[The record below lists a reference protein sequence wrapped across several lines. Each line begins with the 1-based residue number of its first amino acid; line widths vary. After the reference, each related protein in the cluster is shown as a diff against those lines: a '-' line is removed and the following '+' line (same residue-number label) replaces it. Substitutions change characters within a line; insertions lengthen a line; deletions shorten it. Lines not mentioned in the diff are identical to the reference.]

1 MNLVEQIKSLLSE
14 GLIHKLSSLLGA
26 NEGATKTALGAAVPA
41 LLSALSNLASSGG
54 GAQKLVSALGRLDAG
69 SLGHM
74 LSDQPG
80 AILEQGSN
88 ILHSLFPN
96 TTISG
101 IINALAR
108 YAGLGPGVV
117 QKLLGY
123 LTPLVL
129 GSIAGRFAGRAVNAQ
144 GLANMLAEEKTHI
157 ANALPSGF
165 SLDEVLG
172 LTPAR
177 HTVPAAHEPA
187 PSQPVWL
194 WSLLPLLALGLLTV
208 FLFRSCSPTPTPST
222 TTTFRSST
230 ELTTRSA
237 VPERSAVPD
246 AARLST
252 DFTSNFG
259 SLTGALG
266 NIKDAASAE
275 AAVPKLREFSD
286 KLAGMKDMVDKLPEA
301 AKAKFTDLLKADF
314 GKLQDQLISLVWIP
328 GVASKIKPVV
338 NDITDKMASIGGFT
352 ASRATELSSDLA
364 SAFSSLTETLTG
376 VKDAA
381 TAEAALP
388 KLRDISGS
396 LDGAKAALDTL
407 SGDSKSIL
415 RSLIKTGIAKLKEI
429 TDKVVAI
436 AGVPDQFKTVVNA
449 IMGKLTT
456 LAG

>member
-54 GAQKLVSALGRLDAG
+54 GIQKLISALGKLDAG
-69 SLGHM
+69 SLGNM

-80 AILEQGSN
+80 AVLEQGSN

-96 TTISG
+96 STISG
-101 IINALAR
+101 IVNALAR

-129 GSIAGRFAGRAVNAQ
+129 GSIAGRFAGRGVNAQ
-144 GLANMLAEEKTHI
+144 GLAHLLDEQKANITH
-157 ANALPSGF
+157 ALPSGF
-165 SLDEVLG
+165 SLDEVPG
-172 LTPAR
+172 LAPAR
-177 HTVPAAHEPA
+177 RTVPAAHEPT
-187 PSQPVWL
+187 PSQPVWM

-208 FLFRSCSPTPTPST
+208 FLFRSCSPSATTST
-222 TTTFRSST
+222 TTTIRSST
-230 ELTTRSA
+230 ELTTRST
-237 VPERSAVPD
+237 VPD

-252 DFTSNFG
+252 DFSNSFS
-259 SLTGALG
+259 SLTAALG
-266 NIKDAASAE
+266 NIRDAASAE

-314 GKLQDQLISLVWIP
+314 GKLQDQLVSLMWIP

-352 ASRATELSSDLA
+352 ASKATELSSELS

-396 LDGAKAALDTL
+396 LDGAKVALDTL
-407 SGDSKSIL
+407 SGDSKSLL

>member
-117 QKLLGY
+117 HKLLGY

-165 SLDEVLG
+165 SLDEVPG
-172 LTPAR
+172 LAPAR
-177 HTVPAAHEPA
+177 HTVPAVHEPA

-230 ELTTRSA
+230 ELTTRST
-237 VPERSAVPD
+237 VPD

-314 GKLQDQLISLVWIP
+314 GKLQDQLVSLMWIP

-364 SAFSSLTETLTG
+364 GAFSSLTETLTG

>member
-54 GAQKLVSALGRLDAG
+54 GIQKLVSALGKLDAG
-69 SLGHM
+69 SLGNM

-80 AILEQGSN
+80 AVLEQGSN
-88 ILHSLFPN
+88 ILHSLFGN
-96 TTISG
+96 STISG
-101 IINALAR
+101 IVNALAR

-129 GSIAGRFAGRAVNAQ
+129 GAIASRFAGRAVNAQ

-165 SLDEVLG
+165 SLDEVPG
-172 LTPAR
+172 LAPAR
-177 HTVPAAHEPA
+177 HTVPAVHEPA

-222 TTTFRSST
+222 TTTVRSST
-230 ELTTRSA
+230 ELTTHST
-237 VPERSAVPD
+237 VSD

-252 DFTSNFG
+252 DFTSNFA

-301 AKAKFTDLLKADF
+301 AKTKFTDLLKADF
-314 GKLQDQLISLVWIP
+314 GKLQDQLISL
-328 GVASKIKPVV
+328 
-338 NDITDKMASIGGFT
+338 
-352 ASRATELSSDLA
+352 
-364 SAFSSLTETLTG
+364 
-376 VKDAA
+376 
-381 TAEAALP
+381 
-388 KLRDISGS
+388 
-396 LDGAKAALDTL
+396 
-407 SGDSKSIL
+407 
-415 RSLIKTGIAKLKEI
+415 
-429 TDKVVAI
+429 
-436 AGVPDQFKTVVNA
+436 
-449 IMGKLTT
+449 
-456 LAG
+456 